1 MFQSLRTNQQ
11 FYILTKGANPRLDV
25 GMVTSVS
32 APQVKFPTI
41 PQGLGSQPEYVVDVV
56 VTVNGATQQFQR
68 LPANKEIADFGDSF
82 GNIVVSMS
90 RDAMNSELATLKN
103 HSEEHIK
110 RVDEERQK
118 IIAYETILQQ
128 LNPEYAEKQKQ
139 EAEIANLKNQVAAIN
154 ANIEN
159 MMSQLLA
166 ELKGDKSTNGKK
178 TYNVDNNT
186 NK

>member
-11 FYILTKGANPRLDV
+11 FYILTKGINPRLDV

-32 APQVKFPTI
+32 APQMKFPTM
-41 PQGLGSQPEYVVDVV
+41 PQGISQPEYVVDVV
-56 VTVNGATQQFQR
+56 VSVNGATQSFQR
-68 LPANKEIADFGDSF
+68 LPANKEIADFGDGY

-90 RDAMNSELATLKN
+90 RDAMNNELTTLKN
-103 HSEEHIK
+103 RSEEHIK

-118 IIAYETILQQ
+118 IIAYEAILQQ

-139 EAEIANLKNQVAAIN
+139 DAEIANLKNQVAAMAQTN
-154 ANIEN
+154 ANLEN

-166 ELKGDKSTNGKK
+166 QLKGDKNGS
-178 TYNVDNNT
+178 
-186 NK
+186 NKAEK